1 MKAGLGTAPVA
12 ETLIAWARTADF
24 LELTKPRITLM
35 VLVTT
40 LVGFYLGLKGS
51 VPLAL
56 LSNTLLGTALVA
68 GGASAFNMYV
78 ERHFDAMMKRTVAR
92 PLPAGRLQA
101 REALLFALIIT
112 IAGVAYLFAFVNT
125 LTALVATV
133 TFASYLF
140 LYTPLKRRTWLC
152 TLVGAVPGALPA
164 AMGWTAITGR
174 LSLGAWILFAI
185 VFLWQLPHFY
195 AIGWIYREDYA
206 RAGYPML
213 SVIDSNGA
221 RTSRQAGLYIL
232 LLMLVTAVPTIIGL
246 AGLVYL
252 VGALILGMIFLAYGL
267 LFARS
272 RDCTSARRLF
282 MASIGYLPILLILLV
297 ADKIVP

>member
-1 MKAGLGTAPVA
+1 MKAGFGTAPVA

-35 VLVTT
+35 VLLTT
-40 LVGFYLGLKGS
+40 LVGFYLGVAGS

-78 ERHFDAMMKRTVAR
+78 ERQFDAMMKRTVTR
-92 PLPAGRLQA
+92 PLPAGRLHA
-101 REALLFALIIT
+101 GEALVFALTIT
-112 IAGVAYLFAFVNT
+112 IAGVIYLLAFVNS
-125 LTALVATV
+125 LTALVAAV

-164 AMGWTAITGR
+164 AMGWTAITGH

-195 AIGWIYREDYA
+195 SIGWIYREDYA

-213 SVIDSNGA
+213 SVIDSKGA
-221 RTSRQAGLYIL
+221 RTSRQASLYIFL
-232 LLMLVTAVPTIIGL
+232 LILVTALPTIIRL
-246 AGLVYL
+246 AGFVYL
-252 VGALILGMIFLAYGL
+252 AGAMVLGAIFLAYGL
-267 LFARS
+267 WFARS
-272 RDCTSARRLF
+272 RDCASARRLF
-282 MASIGYLPILLILLV
+282 MVSIGYLPILLTLLV
-297 ADKIVP
+297 ADKIVS

>member
-1 MKAGLGTAPVA
+1 MKADFGTAPVA

-78 ERHFDAMMKRTVAR
+78 ERDFDAMMKRTVAR

-112 IAGVAYLFAFVNT
+112 IAGVVYLFAFVNA
-125 LTALVATV
+125 LTGLVATL

-140 LYTPLKRRTWLC
+140 VYTPLKRRTWLC
-152 TLVGAVPGALPA
+152 TLVGAIPGALPA

-195 AIGWIYREDYA
+195 AIGWIYREEYA
-206 RAGYPML
+206 RAGFPML
-213 SVIDSNGA
+213 PVIDSNGA

-232 LLMLVTAVPTIIGL
+232 LLILVTAVPTIIGL

-252 VGALILGMIFLAYGL
+252 VGALILGAIFLAYGL
-267 LFARS
+267 WFARL

-297 ADKIVP
+297 ADKIIS